1 MDNRTI
7 LLIALGFVLFLIWQ
21 AWQQDYGQLSPPPA
35 PERNK
40 EAVSSAPSE
49 VPSVPPPSQ
58 EPQTASPSTSESV
71 PDRQGERVR
80 VHTDILDIEI
90 DTVGGGIERARL
102 LKYPVSLD
110 KKDEPFTLLDSSK
123 TLVFITQGGL
133 LSNVEAPDHQSVYR
147 AEMPNYE
154 LSEGEESLQ
163 VRLNWESKQGLV
175 ITKIY
180 TFQRGSYL
188 IDLRYEIRN
197 NSPERWSGWLYSQLQ
212 RWYGGGSGGFI
223 PTYTGAAIS
232 SPEKRYEKIKFN
244 DMQDTPLDRTITDGW
259 AAMLQHYFVVALV
272 PERGV
277 GYHYY
282 SMVRPGNRYVIG
294 LRSPELR
301 IGQGEQTTA
310 GLKLYIGP
318 KDQQALEQ
326 VAPGLE
332 LTVDYGW
339 LWFIAKPLFLL
350 LEWFYG
356 LTLNWGWAII
366 LITLLVKLAF
376 FHLSAT
382 SYKSMAKLRKLQ
394 PRMTAIRERYGDDRQ
409 RAGQAVMELYRQEKV
424 NPMGGCLPIVV
435 QIPVFIAL
443 YWVLLESVELRQA
456 SFMLWLDDLSTP
468 DPYFVLPLL
477 MGISMYVQ
485 QKLSPVPTDPIQQKI
500 FQYLPWIFT
509 LTFALFP
516 SGLVLYWVVSN
527 IVSIAQQWVITR
539 KYGDMA
545 RSTT

>member
-1 MDNRTI
+1 M
-7 LLIALGFVLFLIWQ
+7 
-21 AWQQDYGQLSPPPA
+21 
-35 PERNK
+35 
-40 EAVSSAPSE
+40 
-49 VPSVPPPSQ
+49 
-58 EPQTASPSTSESV
+58 QTDV
-71 PDRQGERVR
+71 
-80 VHTDILDIEI
+80 LDIEI
-90 DTVGGGIERARL
+90 DTVGGGIERVRL

-110 KKDEPFTLLDSSK
+110 KKDEPFTLLDDSE

-133 LSNVEAPDHQSVYR
+133 LSNAEAPDHQSIYR

-154 LSEGEESLQ
+154 LSEGEEPLQ
-163 VRLNWESKQGLV
+163 VKLNWESKQGLV
-175 ITKIY
+175 VTKVY

-212 RWYGGGSGGFI
+212 RRYAGGAGGFI

-232 SPEKRYEKIKFN
+232 SPEKRYEKIKF
-244 DMQDTPLDRTITDGW
+244 DAMQDTPLDRTITDGW
-259 AAMLQHYFVVALV
+259 AAMLQHYFVVAIV
-272 PERGV
+272 PERGA

-282 SMVRPGNRYVIG
+282 SMARPGNRYVIG
-294 LRSPELR
+294 LSSPELGVDQG
-301 IGQGEQTTA
+301 GQTA
-310 GLKLYIGP
+310 AGVKLYIGP
-318 KDQQALEQ
+318 KNQQALEQ

-477 MGISMYVQ
+477 MGISMYMQ
-485 QKLSPVPTDPIQQKI
+485 QKLSPAPTDPIQQKI
-500 FQYLPWIFT
+500 FQYLPWIFM

-539 KYGDMA
+539 RYGDMA
-545 RSTT
+545 HSTT

>member
-1 MDNRTI
+1 M
-7 LLIALGFVLFLIWQ
+7 A
-21 AWQQDYGQLSPPPA
+21 
-35 PERNK
+35 
-40 EAVSSAPSE
+40 
-49 VPSVPPPSQ
+49 
-58 EPQTASPSTSESV
+58 
-71 PDRQGERVR
+71 
-80 VHTDILDIEI
+80 
-90 DTVGGGIERARL
+90 
-102 LKYPVSLD
+102 
-110 KKDEPFTLLDSSK
+110 
-123 TLVFITQGGL
+123 
-133 LSNVEAPDHQSVYR
+133 
-147 AEMPNYE
+147 
-154 LSEGEESLQ
+154 
-163 VRLNWESKQGLV
+163 
-175 ITKIY
+175 
-180 TFQRGSYL
+180 
-188 IDLRYEIRN
+188 
-197 NSPERWSGWLYSQLQ
+197 
-212 RWYGGGSGGFI
+212 
-223 PTYTGAAIS
+223 
-232 SPEKRYEKIKFN
+232 
-244 DMQDTPLDRTITDGW
+244 
-259 AAMLQHYFVVALV
+259 
-272 PERGV
+272 
-277 GYHYY
+277 
-282 SMVRPGNRYVIG
+282 RPGDRYVIG

-318 KDQQALEQ
+318 KNQQALEQ
-326 VAPGLE
+326 IAPGLE

-394 PRMTAIRERYGDDRQ
+394 PRMAAIRERYGDDRQ

-500 FQYLPWIFT
+500 FQYLPWIFM

-539 KYGDMA
+539 RYGDMA
-545 RSTT
+545 HSAT